1 MHLEAIPKKSPFL
14 EGSNK
19 YLWKGTFTNK
29 HTFPKGKPRGDKE
42 YFLGHHPDEL
52 QWIPLIAR
60 ESRNLLVLLNTT
72 GADVDE
78 RVAAA
83 RGDLHPEEHQAEGDH
98 RDEEE
103 GEPGEPIPE
112 G

>member
-1 MHLEAIPKKSPFL
+1 MLFHATSHICL
-14 EGSNK
+14 
-19 YLWKGTFTNK
+19 
-29 HTFPKGKPRGDKE
+29 
-42 YFLGHHPDEL
+42 
-52 QWIPLIAR
+52 
-60 ESRNLLVLLNTT
+60 T

-103 GEPGEPIPE
+103 GEPGWVQ